1 MAEDGPDRTPTPISG
16 GPQPLPPLPPAAPP
30 PYAAPHHTN
39 GLAVASL
46 VLGIVGLVL
55 TITVWIG
62 PVCDVLAIV
71 FGAMARRRLPEG
83 APNRGMATAGFILG
97 IVGLVLTVALVLLLI
112 VALRDEGNDVVVHAA
127 TVARR

>member
-1 MAEDGPDRTPTPISG
+1 MTEDGPDRTPLPTPG
-16 GPQPLPPLPPAAPP
+16 GPRPLPPLPPASPP
-30 PYAAPHHTN
+30 AHASPHQTD

-97 IVGLVLTVALVLLLI
+97 IVGLALTVALVLLLI
-112 VALRDEGNDVVVHAA
+112 VALRGEGNDVVFHAA
-127 TVARR
+127 TAARG

>member
-1 MAEDGPDRTPTPISG
+1 MAEDGSDRTSPATG
-16 GPQPLPPLPPAAPP
+16 GPPPLPPLPAGPPP
-30 PYAAPHHTN
+30 PYAPPHQTN

-112 VALRDEGNDVVVHAA
+112 VAFRDEGSLTVVHAA
-127 TVARR
+127 AAALG

>member
-1 MAEDGPDRTPTPISG
+1 MAEDGSDRTSPAAPG
-16 GPQPLPPLPPAAPP
+16 GTSPLPPLPVGPPPPLAPP
-30 PYAAPHHTN
+30 HQTN

-62 PVCDVLAIV
+62 PICDVLAIV

-97 IVGLVLTVALVLLLI
+97 IVGLALTVAL
-112 VALRDEGNDVVVHAA
+112 
-127 TVARR
+127 

>member
-1 MAEDGPDRTPTPISG
+1 MPEDGPDRTPRATPD
-16 GPQPLPPLPPAAPP
+16 GPPPLPPLPIGPPGPHAPP
-30 PYAAPHHTN
+30 QQTD
-39 GLAVASL
+39 GMAVASL

-62 PVCDVLAIV
+62 PICDVLAIV

-83 APNRGMATAGFILG
+83 APNRGMATAGFVLG

-112 VALRDEGNDVVVHAA
+112 VAVRHEGNDVVFHTAA
-127 TVARR
+127 TALR

>member
-1 MAEDGPDRTPTPISG
+1 MTEDGPDHTPPPTPG
-16 GPQPLPPLPPAAPP
+16 GPPPLPLPPASPLP
-30 PYAAPHHTN
+30 RPSQPQTD

-55 TITVWIG
+55 TITIWIG

-83 APNRGMATAGFILG
+83 APSRGMATAGFILG
-97 IVGLVLTVALVLLLI
+97 IVGLALTVALVLLLI
-112 VALRDEGNDVVVHAA
+112 VALRDEGNDVVFHAA
-127 TVARR
+127 TAARR